1 MSDPSKN
8 PVFIETVDYPDHPDV
23 IKLAE
28 DIQFYSEKLNVPS
41 EVLNNL
47 VCTQRIL
54 SLVNTQISEAIFN
67 AFLAIVS
74 AS

>member
-23 IKLAE
+23 IKLTE

-47 VCTQRIL
+47 VCRGYALGKIAAM
-54 SLVNTQISEAIFN
+54 TQITTKMKESIRK
-67 AFLAIVS
+67 
-74 AS
+74 